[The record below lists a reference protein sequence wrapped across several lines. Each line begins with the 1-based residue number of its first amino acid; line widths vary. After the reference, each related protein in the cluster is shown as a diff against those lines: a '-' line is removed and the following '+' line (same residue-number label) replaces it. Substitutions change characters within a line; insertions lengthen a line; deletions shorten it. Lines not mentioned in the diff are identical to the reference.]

1 MNALTQG
8 FEGIALSGYSLDTQ
22 LSSAQHEVNQ
32 TVVKAHS
39 QASHKVSTAEER
51 QVSRDNLQQ
60 SEAPVTMVE
69 LFTHLGHTTRTVAKV
84 IVQELEKEGVVRKIE
99 SSERKPEKW

>member
-1 MNALTQG
+1 M
-8 FEGIALSGYSLDTQ
+8 DTQ

-51 QVSRDNLQQ
+51 QASRDNLQQ

-69 LFTHLGHTTRTVAKV
+69 LFTHLGHTTRTVTNV

-99 SSERKPEKW
+99 SSETKPEKW